1 MPTRR
6 AATGPHVLRA
16 MNADAVLAALRAA
29 ETPAVSVTALAT
41 ATGLSRPAVTRALAA
56 LAEGGLVE
64 SVTAAPEA
72 AAAPG
77 RPAQH
82 VRFRAEAGHVAGID
96 IGPHK
101 VLVVIA
107 DLAGGPRAERRVTVG
122 QDIDGPGLFETVRTA
137 LTAAVA
143 EAGIAPADLRAVSV
157 GTPGIVDRERGE
169 ILLAPSIPGWAGLP
183 VVPRLREW
191 LHCPVLIDN
200 DVDLAVL
207 GERWRGGSGDADSL
221 VFVQWGERIGAGM
234 LLDGRPFRG
243 AGGAAGELGFIDVRC
258 GEAPGGEV
266 PGGAV
271 GDDVSAAPLTSTLG
285 PFERLAGAAAIRR
298 LAQEA
303 GVALGPEGEIGPL
316 FTAAAAG
323 DPAAAAVVDRAA
335 ARFARGLATLVLLL
349 DPGRVVIGGGL
360 SRAGETLL
368 GPVRRHLRDRTLTT
382 AEVTA
387 SVLGERAVAVGALR
401 RALDAVEP
409 TLTASA

>member
-1 MPTRR
+1 MPTQR

-16 MNADAVLAALRAA
+16 MNAGAVLAALRATDA
-29 ETPAVSVTALAT
+29 PAASVSALAA

-56 LAEGGLVE
+56 LAEDGLVE
-64 SVTAAPEA
+64 TVTAAPE

-82 VRFRAEAGHVAGID
+82 VRFRAEAGHVAGVD

-107 DLAGGPRAERRVTVG
+107 DLAGGARAERRVTVG

-143 EAGIAPADLRAVSV
+143 EAGLAPADLRAVSV

-169 ILLAPSIPGWAGLP
+169 ILVAPSIPGWAGLP

-243 AGGAAGELGFIDVRC
+243 AGGAAGELGFIDVPS
-258 GEAPGGEV
+258 GDV
-266 PGGAV
+266 PSDRV
-271 GDDVSAAPLTSTLG
+271 GDAASAGPLTSALG
-285 PFERLAGAAAIRR
+285 PFERFAGAGAIRR
-298 LAQEA
+298 LAEEA
-303 GVALGPEGEIGPL
+303 GVALGPDGEIGPL
-316 FTAAAAG
+316 FAAAAAG
-323 DPAAAAVVDRAA
+323 DPAAVAVVDRAA
-335 ARFARGLATLVLLL
+335 DRFARGLATLLLL
-349 DPGRVVIGGGL
+349 VDPGRVVIGGGL

-368 GPVRRHLRDRTLTT
+368 GPVRRHLRDRTLTG

-387 SVLGERAVAVGALR
+387 SALGERAVAVGALR
-401 RALDAVEP
+401 RALDVVEP
-409 TLTASA
+409 TLIASA